1 MLLCTNILLFG
12 NIQLY
17 IPEYKAVGVNMSD
30 YMFSP
35 LFFYHELPN
44 TMSEGYIAPKKKVD
58 K

>member
-44 TMSEGYIAPKKKVD
+44 TVSEGYIAQKKK
-58 K
+58 